1 MIDLTKEVDATR
13 CSVILVREQGGQL
26 TGSGCC
32 GRVEGDFLGCGS
44 GPAFP
49 ERRAAMEAMG
59 PLYRA
64 LKTRYRDTID
74 IDVVDPRNAVALGLL
89 LFRDF
94 RRHRVGFRDAVRTLA
109 RVPVQAMI
117 VNGRLVAR
125 GAWPDTEEVIR
136 LVDTLVDREPTELQ
150 ASA

>member
-1 MIDLTKEVDATR
+1 MNAR
-13 CSVILVREQGGQL
+13 SVILIREQGGQL

-32 GRVEGDFLGCGS
+32 GRVEGDFLGCAS

-64 LKTRYRDTID
+64 LRSKYHDTID
-74 IDVVDPRNAVALGLL
+74 IDVVDPRNTVALLLL

-94 RRHRVGFRDAVRTLA
+94 RRFHISVADALRTLA

-117 VNGRLVAR
+117 VNGRIVAR
-125 GAWPDTEEVIR
+125 GEWPTPEEVIPF
-136 LVDTLVDREPTELQ
+136 LDAAVDRPDDAPRTH
-150 ASA
+150 A